1 MNETTG
7 GQKEQN
13 LTDEQETT
21 KFNGRTETAKFDG
34 PSESSNLAKCDA
46 RIGDRMTHTANT
58 VCPNRTHTNY
68 MYINVILR
76 RLGGL
81 HINHQIYL
89 NIYLQNGLFIVKRN
103 SIHFFTL
110 EFK

>member
-1 MNETTG
+1 
-7 GQKEQN
+7 
-13 LTDEQETT
+13 
-21 KFNGRTETAKFDG
+21 
-34 PSESSNLAKCDA
+34 
-46 RIGDRMTHTANT
+46 MTHTANT

-76 RLGGL
+76 RLSGL

-89 NIYLQNGLFIVKRN
+89 NIYLQNGLFIVKKK

-110 EFK
+110 EFKSFPVKLFFLIFMSFKMDQDHQALTT

>member
-1 MNETTG
+1 MR
-7 GQKEQN
+7 QRN
-13 LTDEQETT
+13 LTDGQKQQSLT
-21 KFNGRTETAKFDG
+21 DG
-34 PSESSNLAKCDA
+34 QKVQRAKCDA

-58 VCPNRTHTNY
+58 VCPNRTPTNY